1 MGKEIGSFMTRS
13 QRNHR
18 ITTRRRRSSRGTE
31 FAGSEDNEEE
41 NDDNGGKD
49 SSSAEERSAEV
60 RPKRRRRRSGARQS
74 QPSSSVVNSEGG
86 CTENDTEAS
95 RENRGI
101 SPGLVWNTEMLAWGR
116 GGTRSHTRHGNA
128 AGCNSKSARN
138 TRLSKLVEYLRSV
151 EEKNNEVKTSL
162 YLLLSCY

>member
-1 MGKEIGSFMTRS
+1 MGKETTGPFMEKS

-18 ITTRRRRSSRGTE
+18 TVPSRRRRNSRGTE
-31 FAGSEDNEEE
+31 FQGSEDIDYE

-49 SSSAEERSAEV
+49 SSSTDERSTEV
-60 RPKRRRRRSGARQS
+60 RQRRRKRRPGIRPS
-74 QPSSSVVNSEGG
+74 QPSSSASNPEGG
-86 CTENDTEAS
+86 CIENDLEAT

-128 AGCNSKSARN
+128 SGCNNKTARS
-138 TRLSKLVEYLRSV
+138 TRISKLVEYLRSL
-151 EEKNNEVKTSL
+151 EEKNDEVCQDATVL
-162 YLLLSCY
+162 